1 MVMAAE
7 AQQTVLRLEPR
18 GDFVLTPVIERVC
31 HRALSYVQAGFACH
45 LQGSAGT
52 GKTTLAMHIARQRG
66 RPVILIF
73 GDEEFGTSDLVGS
86 EKGLHSTKVIDN
98 FVRSVTK
105 TEEVRRPQWVDN
117 RLTTACKHGYTLVY
131 DEFSRSRPEANNVLL
146 TVLEEGILALPDP
159 RHGET
164 YRRVHPEFRAIFTSN
179 PEEYAGV
186 HKTQDALLNRMI
198 TIELDYYDRETE
210 VAITRARADIDQ
222 PSAEKIVDLV
232 RELRMPGL
240 TTQPPTLRA
249 SVMIARV
256 MRQLQMNFDNP
267 LFLDI
272 CFDVLRPTGVRD
284 QNKAWIA
291 AGERIRSAIRSQNE
305 GECNATTGIS
315 T

>member
-1 MVMAAE
+1 MVMAAQ
-7 AQQTVLRLEPR
+7 AQQTVLRLEAR
-18 GDFVLTPVIERVC
+18 GDFVFTAVIERIC
-31 HRALSYVQAGFACH
+31 HRALTYLRAGFPCH

-66 RPVILIF
+66 RPVVLLF

-86 EKGLHSTKVIDN
+86 EKGHHSTKVVDN
-98 FVRSVTK
+98 FVHRVTK
-105 TEEVRRPQWVDN
+105 TEEVRRPNWVDS
-117 RLTTACKHGYTLVY
+117 RLTTACRHGYTLVY

-146 TVLEEGILALPDP
+146 TVLQEGILALPDP
-159 RHGET
+159 KHGET
-164 YRRVHPEFRAIFTSN
+164 YMRVHPEFRAIFTSN

-222 PSAEKIVDLV
+222 QSAEKIVDLV

-240 TTQPPTLRA
+240 TTQPPSLRA

-256 MRQLQMNFDNP
+256 MRQLEMNFDDP
-267 LFLDI
+267 LFLDVCI
-272 CFDVLRPTGVRD
+272 DVLRPTGVRD
-284 QNKAWIA
+284 QNKTWVA
-291 AGERIRSAIRSQNE
+291 AGERIRSAIRSRNK
-305 GECNATTGIS
+305 GERNAKTGIP

>member
-1 MVMAAE
+1 M
-7 AQQTVLRLEPR
+7 
-18 GDFVLTPVIERVC
+18 
-31 HRALSYVQAGFACH
+31 
-45 LQGSAGT
+45 
-52 GKTTLAMHIARQRG
+52 
-66 RPVILIF
+66 
-73 GDEEFGTSDLVGS
+73 
-86 EKGLHSTKVIDN
+86 
-98 FVRSVTK
+98 
-105 TEEVRRPQWVDN
+105 
-117 RLTTACKHGYTLVY
+117 
-131 DEFSRSRPEANNVLL
+131 
-146 TVLEEGILALPDP
+146 
-159 RHGET
+159 
-164 YRRVHPEFRAIFTSN
+164 
-179 PEEYAGV
+179 
-186 HKTQDALLNRMI
+186 NRMI

-240 TTQPPTLRA
+240 TMQPPTLRA

-305 GECNATTGIS
+305 GE
-315 T
+315 

>member
-1 MVMAAE
+1 M
-7 AQQTVLRLEPR
+7 
-18 GDFVLTPVIERVC
+18 
-31 HRALSYVQAGFACH
+31 
-45 LQGSAGT
+45 
-52 GKTTLAMHIARQRG
+52 
-66 RPVILIF
+66 
-73 GDEEFGTSDLVGS
+73 
-86 EKGLHSTKVIDN
+86 
-98 FVRSVTK
+98 
-105 TEEVRRPQWVDN
+105 
-117 RLTTACKHGYTLVY
+117 
-131 DEFSRSRPEANNVLL
+131 
-146 TVLEEGILALPDP
+146 
-159 RHGET
+159 
-164 YRRVHPEFRAIFTSN
+164 RVHPEFRAIFTSN

-198 TIELDYYDRETE
+198 TIVLDYYDRETE

-222 PSAEKIVDLV
+222 QSAEKIVDLV

-284 QNKAWIA
+284 QNKTWIA
-291 AGERIRSAIRSQNE
+291 AGERIRSEIRSQKE
-305 GECNATTGIS
+305 GESNAATGIS